1 MIKGGIYTKKLKSIV
16 ILLIIGCVCVK
27 IFESSAYKN
36 NLRQNI
42 YNYLIDKN
50 NRVASYME
58 GVKLNSGSSANTC
71 VYFVSDV
78 LRKNNV
84 KVPEDVGNT
93 SQLLSY
99 LKKRGWRKDF
109 DYKKLKPGDLCFT
122 TDEKGNRDGIPTH
135 TYVFMKWVKAGSYEY
150 AYICDNQSK
159 DYENK
164 VYHIRNI
171 KNRGSANGTDK
182 DAFAFFMK

>member
-1 MIKGGIYTKKLKSIV
+1 MKKRSSIMIIIIVLIAGLAVVKNFKAREFRDKLR
-16 ILLIIGCVCVK
+16 G
-27 IFESSAYKN
+27 
-36 NLRQNI
+36 NI
-42 YNYLIDKN
+42 YNYLMDKN
-50 NRVASYME
+50 SRVASYME
-58 GVKLNSGSSANTC
+58 GVRLNRGSSANTC

-84 KVPEDVGNT
+84 DVPEDVSNT

-99 LKKRGWRKDF
+99 LKKKGWKKDF
-109 DYKKLKPGDLCFT
+109 DYKKLKSGDLCFT
-122 TDEKGNRDGIPTH
+122 TDEKGNKDGIPTH
-135 TYVFMKWVKAGSYEY
+135 TYVFMKWVQADSYEY

-159 DYENK
+159 DYKNK

-171 KNRGSANGTDK
+171 KNKGSANGTDK